1 MSFKEPI
8 PALSNVMDTNEHASP
23 TRERGVRMR
32 CGVGIYRPVTGAL
45 SSPDRAPS
53 PTCPFI
59 KNQRCQR
66 AIQHTRGGQLLGPRF
81 TPGDRLSVLVG
92 DRYGWRR
99 KIRQRRV
106 GEGPYMDGV
115 GFGQRL
121 FAILLRVPRKR
132 PEIGHFQ
139 CGDGPSKFKPGAGS
153 AAWRPPLPGSG
164 SGPRRR
170 RVTEG
175 CCHAPRA
182 PSRRAG
188 VFVARQGLGGHSP
201 KPNLMGRW
209 LIPRP

>member
-66 AIQHTRGGQLLGPRF
+66 AIQHTRGGQLIGPRF

-153 AAWRPPLPGSG
+153 AAWRPPSG
-164 SGPRRR
+164 LGKRAAPQAGNR
-170 RVTEG
+170 RVLP
-175 CCHAPRA
+175 C
-182 PSRRAG
+182 PSSAEPTRGSLRRET
-188 VFVARQGLGGHSP
+188 RP
-201 KPNLMGRW
+201 GR
-209 LIPRP
+209 PFA